1 MKVFSCRDMLT
12 KDMNEPEYLSEL
24 SLLGASQ
31 INYPQKPEDAKLEA
45 IPNQWPQNDYLINID
60 CHEFTCLCPKTGQPD
75 FAKVYISY
83 IPKNHLIES
92 KALKLYL
99 FSFRNHGIFH
109 EFVINKIATDLKN
122 AIDPKFIQVFG
133 DFMPRGGIAI
143 RPVVQLGDRDL
154 YKSLISTS
162 LNTVKE

>member
-1 MKVFSCRDMLT
+1 MD
-12 KDMNEPEYLSEL
+12 EGYLADL

-31 INYPQKPEDAKLEA
+31 INYPQNPEQAKLEA
-45 IPNQWPQNDYLINID
+45 IPNQWPQNDYLVNLD

-75 FAKVYISY
+75 FAKLYITY